1 MIWTQAFNPA
11 LVLGQNKFVSEVRE
25 MQKSHKTEQYHD
37 IKMTYFCD
45 KTWDIRATMNA
56 TKYTKADEG
65 DNQFAARFVNNKTC
79 QLLNKKLAIE

>member
-25 MQKSHKTEQYHD
+25 KQKTQTEQYHD

-56 TKYTKADEG
+56 TKYTKVTEG
-65 DNQFAARFVNNKTC
+65 DDQFAARLVDNKTC
-79 QLLNKKLAIE
+79 QLLNENLDLK